1 MNLNVQAKIRRGEL
15 KISGSGTALQEAVQ
29 HMRVGGK
36 SAATSQRKTR
46 TSLSG
51 GQLDSVPGVICCRT
65 SATEDPGEGHP

>member
-36 SAATSQRKTR
+36 SAAASQRKTR

-51 GQLDSVPGVICCRT
+51 GQLDSFPGVICCRT